1 MNNKPGLY
9 ISGETQD
16 LIDSDSLQKAFIVF
30 YETLGLSSNISVS
43 LVFCPSKEMQKINYK
58 YRGVDSTT
66 DVISFPADLNPG
78 MYPSD
83 EKGEIYLGE
92 ILIDINHILNQT
104 TTNEIYKDI
113 VSVFIHGLLHLT
125 GYDHL
130 NTKQKTIMHKME
142 QNIIDIIRQDG
153 QSER

>member
-1 MNNKPGLY
+1 LNSKPGLY
-9 ISGETQD
+9 ISGETQN
-16 LIDSDSLQKAFIVF
+16 LIDSDSLQKAFVIF
-30 YETLGLSSNISVS
+30 YETLGISSNISVS
-43 LVFCPSKEMQKINYK
+43 LVFCSSKEMQKINSK

-78 MYPSD
+78 LYPSD

-92 ILIDINHILNQT
+92 ILVDINHILSQT
-104 TTNEIYKDI
+104 TTNELYTEII
-113 VSVFIHGLLHLT
+113 SVFIHGLLHLT

-130 NTKQKTIMHKME
+130 NTQQKAIMQKME